1 MKRRVFLSGFLTAS
15 LAALCPVLQVRAE
28 ENSESSSDVWDVI
41 VVGAGLAGLSAAV
54 SACEAGA
61 RRVALLEKDALI
73 GGHSIMSSGYLNAVD
88 PKRQT
93 PQGIDDSVEKM
104 VRQSLEVGEFQ
115 GDPELMHIM
124 AAHSEDAVDWLEKH
138 GVRWSDHVFESL
150 SSMQKRAHVSSP
162 VRAGYDYVMALLE
175 SADRL
180 GISVRLQHDVKR
192 LLLEN
197 GRVCGVAGVRAGM
210 SGKEDFSFRGN
221 ATILA
226 TGGFGA
232 NVTLREKW
240 ARGLTEGMETS
251 ANPKGW
257 LTDGATGDGLLMAKA
272 VGADLTQT
280 DSILLVPYLGG
291 RVTGYVGA
299 DIFLT
304 PEGKRFVNE
313 GASWS
318 TLRDAMRALPN
329 GRMWVLT
336 DSASVKNNEFSGK
349 LFSGVIRKADT
360 LDEVADVIGCKTRVL
375 KETVDRYNGF
385 VRTGKDEDFGKQTL
399 LQTIEKPPFYF
410 GEERLNVH
418 STEGGLRIDAE
429 ARVLDSNHR
438 PIPGLYA
445 AGETVGGI
453 HGRSRPGGNGTLACV
468 VFGRIAGKN
477 AAHESLS
484 RPSVKNNPTT

>member
-180 GISVRLQHDVKR
+180 GIYVRLQHDVKR

-468 VFGRIAGKN
+468 VFGRISGKS
-477 AAHESLS
+477 AAIE
-484 RPSVKNNPTT
+484 K

>member
-180 GISVRLQHDVKR
+180 GIYVRLQHDVKR

-468 VFGRIAGKN
+468 VFGRIAGKS
-477 AAHESLS
+477 AAIE
-484 RPSVKNNPTT
+484 K

>member
-15 LAALCPVLQVRAE
+15 FAALCPARTALAE
-28 ENSESSSDVWDVI
+28 EKSLPSSDGWDVI
-41 VVGAGLAGLSAAV
+41 VVGSGLAGLSAAV
-54 SACEAGA
+54 AAREAGA
-61 RRVALLEKDALI
+61 RRVALLEKDVLI
-73 GGHSIMSSGYLNAVD
+73 GCHSIMSSGYFNAVD
-88 PKRQT
+88 PKRQA
-93 PQGIDDSVEKM
+93 PQGINDSVELM

-115 GDPELMHIM
+115 GDPELMRIM
-124 AAHSEDAVDWLEKH
+124 AAHSEDAVNWLEKH
-138 GVRWSDHVFESL
+138 GVRWSENVFESL

-175 SADRL
+175 SANHL
-180 GISVRLQHDVKR
+180 GISVLLQHDVQR

-197 GRVCGVAGVRAGM
+197 GRVFGVAGVRASK
-210 SGKEDFSFRGN
+210 SGKENFSLRGN

-232 NVTLREKW
+232 NTRLRQEW
-240 ARGLTEGMETS
+240 APGLTTGMETS
-251 ANPKGW
+251 ANSKGW
-257 LTDGATGDGLLMAKA
+257 LTDGATGDGLLMAEA
-272 VGADLTQT
+272 IGADLTQT

-318 TLRDAMRALPN
+318 TLRDAMRALPD

-360 LDEVADVIGCKTRVL
+360 LDEVADVIGCRRSVL
-375 KETVDRYNGF
+375 RETVDRYNGF
-385 VRTGKDEDFGKQTL
+385 VRAGKDEEFGKQTL

-429 ARVLDSNHR
+429 ARVLDRNRR
-438 PIPGLYA
+438 PIPGLFA
-445 AGETVGGI
+445 AGEVAGGLHGNNRVGGNSI
-453 HGRSRPGGNGTLACV
+453 AETV
-468 VFGRIAGKN
+468 VFGRQAGQQVTLYLR
-477 AAHESLS
+477 SL
-484 RPSVKNNPTT
+484 K

>member
-180 GISVRLQHDVKR
+180 GIYVRLQHDVKR

>member
-1 MKRRVFLSGFLTAS
+1 MKRRVFVSGFLTAS
-15 LAALCPVLQVRAE
+15 LAALCPVLAVRAE
-28 ENSESSSDVWDVI
+28 EKTAPVHDRWDVI

-54 SACEAGA
+54 AAREAGA

-73 GGHSIMSSGYLNAVD
+73 GGHSIMSSGYFNAVD
-88 PKRQT
+88 PKRQA
-93 PQGIDDSVEKM
+93 PQGINDSVELM
-104 VRQSLEVGEFQ
+104 VQQSLEVGEFQ
-115 GDPELMHIM
+115 GDPELMRIM
-124 AAHSEDAVDWLEKH
+124 AAHSEDAVNWLEKH
-138 GVRWSDHVFESL
+138 GVRWSDRVFESL

-175 SADRL
+175 SANRL
-180 GISVRLQHDVKR
+180 GVTVLLQHDVKR

-197 GRVCGVAGVRAGM
+197 GRVCGVAGVRTAQN
-210 SGKEDFSFRGN
+210 GKEDFTLRGN

-232 NVTLREKW
+232 NVMLREKW
-240 ARGLTEGMETS
+240 AKGLTEGMETS
-251 ANPKGW
+251 ANSKGW
-257 LTDGATGDGLLMAKA
+257 LTDGATGDGLLMAQA
-272 VGADLTQT
+272 VGADLIQT

-318 TLRDAMRALPN
+318 TLRDAMRALPD

-360 LDEVADVIGCKTRVL
+360 LDEVANVIGCRRSVL
-375 KETVDRYNGF
+375 RETVDRYNGF
-385 VRTGKDEDFGKQTL
+385 VRAGKDEEFGKQTL

-429 ARVLDSNHR
+429 ARVLDRNRR

-468 VFGRIAGKN
+468 VFGRIAGN
-477 AAHESLS
+477 EAARETGSDL
-484 RPSVKNNPTT
+484 P

>member
-104 VRQSLEVGEFQ
+104 VQQSLEVGEFQ

>member
-104 VRQSLEVGEFQ
+104 VQQSLEVGEFQ

-180 GISVRLQHDVKR
+180 GIYVRLQHDVKR

-429 ARVLDSNHR
+429 ARVLDRNHR

-453 HGRSRPGGNGTLACV
+453 HGRSRPGGNGTLSCV
-468 VFGRIAGKN
+468 VFGRIAGKS
-477 AAHESLS
+477 AAIE
-484 RPSVKNNPTT
+484 K

>member
-15 LAALCPVLQVRAE
+15 FAALCPARTALAE
-28 ENSESSSDVWDVI
+28 EKSLPSSDGWDVI
-41 VVGAGLAGLSAAV
+41 VVGSGLAGLSAAV
-54 SACEAGA
+54 AAREAGA
-61 RRVALLEKDALI
+61 RRVALLEKDVLI
-73 GGHSIMSSGYLNAVD
+73 GGHSIMSSGYFNAVD
-88 PKRQT
+88 PKRQA
-93 PQGIDDSVEKM
+93 PQGINDSVELM

-138 GVRWSDHVFESL
+138 GVRWSDQVFESL

-257 LTDGATGDGLLMAKA
+257 LTDGASGDGLLMAKA

-360 LDEVADVIGCKTRVL
+360 LGEVADVIGCKTRVL

-429 ARVLDSNHR
+429 ARVLDSSHR

-477 AAHESLS
+477 AANESQS

>member
-180 GISVRLQHDVKR
+180 GIYVRLQHDVKR

-304 PEGKRFVNE
+304 PQGKRFVNE

-318 TLRDAMRALPN
+318 TLRDAMRALPD

-349 LFSGVIRKADT
+349 LFSGVIHEADT

-375 KETVDRYNGF
+375 QETVERYNRF
-385 VRTGKDEDFGKQTL
+385 VRAGKDEDFGKQTL

-418 STEGGLRIDAE
+418 STEGGLRIDAK
-429 ARVLDSNHR
+429 ARVLDRNHR

>member
-180 GISVRLQHDVKR
+180 GIYVRLQHDVKR

-418 STEGGLRIDAE
+418 STEGGLRINAE